1 MKNFFSYKYII
12 FTFIILLSF
21 VKVIISDKNEE
32 IDLVG
37 IDAAAT
43 THDYNLDEDMC
54 VKFSVKLSDEEKKIE
69 NLYVRISADSNDVED
84 MNRQQLYYSNESC
97 PTSFDAQQYSLRAS
111 KHPNI
116 FAKYNNTVD
125 HIYLRVKC
133 FNYPCKF
140 SLYAGIEKDYLFST
154 TPSID
159 DKETY
164 SYYSYGDKIN
174 TMNFK
179 IPSSL
184 DKKYTTNAK
193 HALTISVTNPSDTDY
208 IQLYSMVNGAKNKI
222 EVEKYQIPIGIIFT
236 FIEENYID
244 PNKCKDTKC
253 FYVLEIQSLENQFVS
268 FSAKTSI
275 YAENTLET
283 TIMPNSQSYYSYL
296 NTKNILATEEC
307 FKVDEEYEK
316 KNLFKNDEDLVFA
329 SVHYYTLPIR
339 PYLKHNNEYKLIE
352 EWDSSKNSINII
364 LKKESNITRQICFKK
379 EDRTPSAFSLEISY
393 VSKNNKNID
402 IYSPL
407 TSGFTHM
414 KSLKKNSLAFYTH
427 NSDVHFN
434 EKLSF
439 FLNPLKGKPEMYILS
454 CEDYPFCPNE
464 ISQLKSDSNAQI
476 ATSKDNGIYSYTSN
490 TKHEKDLSPY
500 GPKQKLLY
508 VYCPD
513 DTTEEYCQFELLI
526 NSNVDQITL
535 SNKKSFYSHLLK
547 DQSDLFQI
555 LLKKNSPD
563 FEKIQVS
570 IKSEKNVELVYI
582 SDNMNSQYQI
592 LKQGELYE
600 FTPSKNYSIFDQDYE
615 LLFNVIANEESDYS
629 IEYKTIKKRTKEL
642 TLGKIEDIKINSYP
656 FDFCYKLPN
665 KKSDFKDL
673 LFNLNLKSLSL
684 ERAAGKTSSFNTIY
698 MNATII
704 NALQLESLQ
713 SPDNVDTSI
722 FNEKSSLLFNKEVD
736 LSTKSISL
744 DINKE
749 YANKL
754 SNTNDEE
761 LVLYFTIDNRN
772 KDNAY
777 MEGQLFLF
785 YENDKDFIIPYNNY
799 INSKLSTK
807 KENFKYYHLQ
817 LGENK
822 KQFVVD
828 FSSNYELGND
838 LKISFIDYDTD
849 IENQKPENIIKNAPS
864 VVFSKSTNKNSAI
877 NQFEFTLN
885 NNKNDILLCIYSNV
899 QNNNL
904 SSVNYVFKY
913 NTYASEDKNG
923 VKYEINKKIQHSK
936 TSDSKYLI
944 FEFDNI
950 KKKKDNKNDYEYC
963 KGEIYVKKIEKKNKI
978 DKEKIDSLALIET
991 KYQLLKGKVKYENN
1005 GAKVKV
1011 EMDYNNGTE
1020 NNYYSV
1026 FVDLPEENEKFS
1038 YDMIYLGESKADEKT
1053 KETANTILKRYF
1065 WWILGGSVLI
1075 VLIIIITIIIVVT
1088 KKKNDELGDNIN
1100 TVSFKADG
1108 ENAIIDDIERENSEI
1123 LE

>member
-1 MKNFFSYKYII
+1 MKNFFSYKYKI
-12 FTFIILLSF
+12 FAFIILLSF
-21 VKVIISDKNEE
+21 LKVIISDKSEV
-32 IDLVG
+32 IDLDG
-37 IDAAAT
+37 IDAAASP
-43 THDYNLDEDMC
+43 HNFSLDEDMC
-54 VKFSVKLSDEEKKIE
+54 VKFLVKLNDEQKKNE
-69 NLYVRISADSNDVED
+69 NLYVRISVDSNDVED
-84 MNRQQLYYSNESC
+84 MNRQQLYYSTESC
-97 PTSFDAQQYSLRAS
+97 PTSSDAEQYSLRAS

-116 FAKYNNTVD
+116 FAKYNNKID
-125 HIYLRVKC
+125 LIYLRVKC
-133 FNYPCKF
+133 FNYPCKI

-154 TPSID
+154 SASID

-184 DKKYTTNAK
+184 DKKYPTNAK

-222 EVEKYQIPIGIIFT
+222 EVDKYQIPIGIIFT
-236 FIEENYID
+236 FIEEDYID
-244 PNKCKDTKC
+244 PNKCKDAKC

-275 YAENTLET
+275 YVENTLET

-307 FKVDEEYEK
+307 FKIDEEYEK

-339 PYLKHNNEYKLIE
+339 PYLKYNNEYKLIE

-364 LKKESNITRQICFKK
+364 LKKESNIRRQICFKK

-414 KSLKKNSLAFYTH
+414 KSLKKNTLAFYTH

-439 FLNPLKGKPEMYILS
+439 FLNPLKGKPEMYIMS
-454 CEDYPFCPNE
+454 CDDYPFCPNE
-464 ISQLKSDSNAQI
+464 ISQLRSDSNVQK
-476 ATSKDNGIYSYTSN
+476 ATLRDNGIYSYSSN

-513 DTTEEYCQFELLI
+513 DTTEEYCQFEILI

-535 SNKKSFYSHLLK
+535 SNTKSFYSHLLK
-547 DQSDLFQI
+547 DESDLFQI

-570 IKSEKNVELVYI
+570 IKSEQNVELVYI
-582 SDNMNSQYQI
+582 SDNMESQYQI
-592 LKQGELYE
+592 IKQGELYE
-600 FTPSKNYSIFDQDYE
+600 FTPSKNYSIFDKDYE
-615 LLFNVIANEESDYS
+615 LLFNVIAKDESDYS
-629 IEYKTIKKRTKEL
+629 IEYRTIKKRTKEL
-642 TLGKIEDIKINSYP
+642 TFGKIEDIKINIYP

-665 KKSDFKDL
+665 KKLDFKDL

-684 ERAAGKTSSFNTIY
+684 DRATGKTSSFNTIS

-704 NALQLESLQ
+704 NVLQLENLQ
-713 SPDNVDTSI
+713 SADNVDTSI
-722 FNEKSSLLFNKEVD
+722 FNEKSLLFNKEVD

-754 SNTNDEE
+754 SNNNDEE
-761 LVLYFTIDNRN
+761 LVLYFTIENNN
-772 KDNAY
+772 KDNPY

-799 INSKLSTK
+799 INSKLSTNN
-807 KENFKYYHLQ
+807 ENFKYYHLQ

-828 FSSNYELGND
+828 FSSNYELGNN

-849 IENQKPENIIKNAPS
+849 IENQKPENIIKNS
-864 VVFSKSTNKNSAI
+864 TNVNFTKSTNKNRAI

-885 NNKNDILLCIYSNV
+885 NNKNDIFLCVYSNV
-899 QNNNL
+899 KNNNL
-904 SSVNYVFKY
+904 TSVNYVFKY
-913 NTYASEDKNG
+913 NTYVSEDKNR

-936 TSDSKYLI
+936 TSDNKYLI

-950 KKKKDNKNDYEYC
+950 KKMKDNNNKDEYC
-963 KGEIYVKKIEKKNKI
+963 KGEIYVKKIEKNNKI
-978 DKEKIDSLALIET
+978 DIEKIDSLALIET
-991 KYQLLKGKVKYENN
+991 KYQLLKGKVKYDNN
-1005 GAKVKV
+1005 AAKVKV
-1011 EMDYNNGTE
+1011 EMDYNNRTE

-1038 YDMIYLGESKADEKT
+1038 YDMIYLSESKET

-1075 VLIIIITIIIVVT
+1075 VLIIIILIIIVVT

-1100 TVSFKADG
+1100 SVSFKADG